1 MHWNVSINLLLCFD
15 PCLSFEN
22 NISCDLWFT
31 LTWAWQSPSRSTS
44 WGDCSIFI
52 DRSHRN
58 SSYLLMNLKFIQYQK
73 VFEMMFRKK
82 TGRSSKSQNR
92 SSCFRNWT
100 SRSCWKNC
108 HPEYQ
113 DTRNSREVPI
123 TSFWVQR
130 FSFNFQQLPSHQML
144 SSNKSL
150 SWNCTGLTEYHPHNI
165 FYFPQS
171 SYLPKSPS

>member
-1 MHWNVSINLLLCFD
+1 MFQLIYYCALILVFLLKTTYHVTYDLPWPELDNHLQD
-15 PCLSFEN
+15 PYPEIMLP
-22 NISCDLWFT
+22 W
-31 LTWAWQSPSRSTS
+31 
-44 WGDCSIFI
+44 CSIFI